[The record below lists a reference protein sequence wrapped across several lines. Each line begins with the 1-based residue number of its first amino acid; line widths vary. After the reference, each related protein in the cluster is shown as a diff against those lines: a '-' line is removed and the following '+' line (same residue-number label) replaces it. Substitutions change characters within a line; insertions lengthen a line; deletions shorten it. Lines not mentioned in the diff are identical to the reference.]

1 MSFIKNGCFYFKT
14 YHMKFS
20 GRHKSA
26 VNTNLQTRLRQHS
39 SVYTY
44 VTVLCQETAG
54 KEHYKP
60 SFTDVCALQLDLC
73 AYQHGRPSFSS

>member
-1 MSFIKNGCFYFKT
+1 MSLIKNGCIYFKT

-20 GRHKSA
+20 GRLNSA
-26 VNTNLQTRLRQHS
+26 VNTSLQTRLRQHS

-44 VTVLCQETAG
+44 VTVLCRETDG

-60 SFTDVCALQLDLC
+60 SFTDVCAL
-73 AYQHGRPSFSS
+73 